1 MEFRAETEQWLST
14 LDADK
19 MGTFFNLPDDA
30 TVQLGL
36 KATGIKRKPSGK
48 MTKKP
53 ESPPTCNGYLGS
65 PYFPIRPLVFSVG

>member
-1 MEFRAETEQWLST
+1 MMEFSAETEQWLST

-19 MGTFFNLPDDA
+19 MEIFFNLLDDS

-36 KATGIKRKPSGK
+36 RYTGIKRKPSDK

-53 ESPPTCNGYLGS
+53 ESPPTYNG
-65 PYFPIRPLVFSVG
+65 